1 MVMLLDGDD
10 NQAGREGRGKRLAQ
24 GVIWVEVVVELRKAS
39 GELLWKDVG
48 EELCH

>member
-1 MVMLLDGDD
+1 MGMLLDGDG
-10 NQAGREGRGKRLAQ
+10 NQTGREGRGKRLGR

-39 GELLWKDVG
+39 DELWEDVR